1 MYRICTHIYRY
12 ACIPIYLHTYV
23 TIYLYTYMPIYLVT
37 YLPTY
42 LDMFAYICSEPEA
55 SPGDVFEAYTK
66 VEGAEEVEA
75 RMHTEDWVY

>member
-1 MYRICTHIYRY
+1 
-12 ACIPIYLHTYV
+12 
-23 TIYLYTYMPIYLVT
+23 MPIYLVT